1 MEHEVD
7 VAVIATG
14 YDVVRGST
22 SALHIQSLNSVAVD
36 RPPPC

>member
-14 YDVVRGST
+14 YDVVRDSGSD
-22 SALHIQSLNSVAVD
+22 LLIYINK
-36 RPPPC
+36 C